1 MLQTVENRIAMPPEM
16 AIEAENHRFI
26 QLLNRTVMDEYL
38 EQRNR
43 EIDLTVQQA
52 MLSGHLTSYY
62 TPDRIVT
69 PGRVMQNNHMKS
81 SWFAHAAHLELKNPS
96 ILNFSFSTPIDEQEM
111 KENENEVTTLLQ
123 RLGQQAYLWSTSEK
137 LTLFTAA
144 PSGTQF
150 LPGDISSV
158 KTQESASGLVFEPG
172 ADPGKIGKR
181 LRAYTGAPGVF
192 FDPKP
197 SMFPNLNLELRPKS
211 TLT

>member
-81 SWFAHAAHLELKNPS
+81 AWFEHAAHLELKNPS
-96 ILNFSFSTPIDEQEM
+96 ILNFSSAGRPTRTPTRTPRRRWRRM
-111 KENENEVTTLLQ
+111 
-123 RLGQQAYLWSTSEK
+123 R
-137 LTLFTAA
+137 
-144 PSGTQF
+144 
-150 LPGDISSV
+150 
-158 KTQESASGLVFEPG
+158 
-172 ADPGKIGKR
+172 KR
-181 LRAYTGAPGVF
+181 LP
-192 FDPKP
+192 P
-197 SMFPNLNLELRPKS
+197 SYSGWDNRHTCGPRRKS
-211 TLT
+211 